1 MGLFDPLVSRP
12 PSTKLSARDSS
23 LSEEEIAKIDRASC
37 FDIVTR
43 CTNSALFSHHF
54 DNAATQHCFDS
65 SRIRIQIRA
74 IHLDNAV
81 SKRSKTDLNR
91 ANLVERRTTRQE
103 LEKKRRE
110 GKQRRRSK

>member
-43 CTNSALFSHHF
+43 CANSALFSHHF
-54 DNAATQHCFDS
+54 YNAHCFDS
-65 SRIRIQIRA
+65 ARIRIQIRA
-74 IHLDNAV
+74 ID
-81 SKRSKTDLNR
+81 SDTFR
-91 ANLVERRTTRQE
+91 
-103 LEKKRRE
+103 
-110 GKQRRRSK
+110 

>member
-54 DNAATQHCFDS
+54 DNAVRNIASIPLVFVFKFVQYIWITQCRS
-65 SRIRIQIRA
+65 GVKRI
-74 IHLDNAV
+74 
-81 SKRSKTDLNR
+81 
-91 ANLVERRTTRQE
+91 
-103 LEKKRRE
+103 
-110 GKQRRRSK
+110 